1 MTCQC
6 AETSTL
12 RAMGFPIPP
21 LHSCDYVVKRN
32 VLVHTARS
40 RAARLTR
47 GILNQ
52 TDREE
57 AESLVALSLIRLAVA
72 NAFRLKEL

>member
-1 MTCQC
+1 MSCQC

-12 RAMGFPIPP
+12 RAMGFPIPS

-32 VLVHTARS
+32 ALVSNARS

-47 GILNQ
+47 GILDK

-57 AESLVALSLIRLAVA
+57 AESLVALSLIRLVVA